1 MNRGNAPD
9 LRLGGAR
16 PGVRCLLRAHPLVCT
31 NTNPESTDFSSMQFY
46 KIKKF
51 FLNQLFTQQTDA
63 RLMPELLIHSHA
75 QNNSGSYVVKYT
87 LSSTVLLYFALEVLM
102 SQHPHWKT
110 SQNKAQVNSIVGSFM
125 TRTTNINTQKLWR
138 TKIECNKQQQ
148 QHWFEKYFSVDKN
161 EFSTFQKDTTFAHGG
176 II

>member
-9 LRLGGAR
+9 LRLGGER

-75 QNNSGSYVVKYT
+75 QNNSCDEYT
-87 LSSTVLLYFALEVLM
+87 LHSIVLLYFALEVLT
-102 SQHPHWKT
+102 SQHPHRKT
-110 SQNKAQVNSIVGSFM
+110 SQ
-125 TRTTNINTQKLWR
+125 
-138 TKIECNKQQQ
+138 KQRPCKQYCGFIHASHDKH
-148 QHWFEKYFSVDKN
+148 QHEKVMEDEN
-161 EFSTFQKDTTFAHGG
+161 RMQ
-176 II
+176 